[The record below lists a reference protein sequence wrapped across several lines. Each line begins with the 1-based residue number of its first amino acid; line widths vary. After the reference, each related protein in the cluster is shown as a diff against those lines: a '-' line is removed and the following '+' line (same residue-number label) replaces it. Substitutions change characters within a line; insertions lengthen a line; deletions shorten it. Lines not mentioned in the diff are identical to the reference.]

1 MNWRKLITPRF
12 LMALVATAIL
22 GTMIGTFLRL
32 TIGFGLLAY
41 ALFLN
46 DLPLTAFSVSLF
58 AAACLA
64 CAGGLF
70 WLVVLIFKSENNHP

>member
-1 MNWRKLITPRF
+1 MNWRKLFTLRF
-12 LMALVATAIL
+12 LMVLVATAIL
-22 GTMIGTFLRL
+22 GTLIGTFLRL
-32 TIGFGLLAY
+32 TIGVGLLAY

-46 DLPLTAFSVSLF
+46 DVPQTALFVSLI

-70 WLVVLIFKSENNHP
+70 WLVTLLVKAENNHP